1 MLLGSTLK
9 LIAKRGL
16 ELTMS
21 QSHATD
27 HDEIDHHDHDHH
39 DSGGDTVFGFWI
51 YIMSDCILF
60 ATLFATY
67 AVLSG
72 GYAGGLT
79 PKDLFDLNFVAV
91 ETALLLLSSFT
102 FGMAMLYANK
112 RHMKGM
118 ISWLVV
124 TLALGLGFLG
134 MELYEFY
141 HFSSEGATPQSSAY
155 WSAFYALVATHGL
168 HVLGGCIWMLV
179 LFAHFKRDGFTEDNL
194 VRLSCLSL
202 FWHFLDIIWI
212 CVFSVVYL
220 LGVM

>member
-1 MLLGSTLK
+1 
-9 LIAKRGL
+9 
-16 ELTMS
+16 MS
-21 QSHATD
+21 NTNV
-27 HDEIDHHDHDHH
+27 HDEELRNQNQALHDTSHEEEHHHDT
-39 DSGGDTVFGFWI
+39 GGDKVFGFWI

-60 ATLFATY
+60 ATLFAVY

-72 GYAGGLT
+72 SFAGGLT
-79 PKDLFDLNFVAV
+79 PKELFDLNFVAV

-112 RHMKGM
+112 RSMKGM
-118 ISWLVV
+118 VTWLVV
-124 TLALGLGFLG
+124 TLMLGLGFLV

-141 HFSSEGATPQSSAY
+141 HFSSMGATPQSSAY
-155 WSAFYALVATHGL
+155 WSAFYALVGTHGL
-168 HVLGGCIWMLV
+168 HVFAGSIWMLV
-179 LFAHFKRDGFTEDNL
+179 LFGHFKRDGFTEDNL